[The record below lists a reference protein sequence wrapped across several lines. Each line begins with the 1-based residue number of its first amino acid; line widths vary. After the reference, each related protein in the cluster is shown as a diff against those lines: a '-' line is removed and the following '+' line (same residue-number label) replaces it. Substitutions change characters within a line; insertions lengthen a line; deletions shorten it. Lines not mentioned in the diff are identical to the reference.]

1 MIVGAS
7 IGAGVIA
14 AIAIGAV
21 ACLVVGAIGGKKG
34 YDAYVRH
41 TGAIDAANTNPLY
54 EDDGRRGFNPFYG
67 VSQVFKTSFRNLKNS
82 VSSRNL
88 NADA

>member
-1 MIVGAS
+1 M
-7 IGAGVIA
+7 
-14 AIAIGAV
+14 
-21 ACLVVGAIGGKKG
+21 
-34 YDAYVRH
+34 RH